1 MRIIPVNCVT
11 HETILAKT
19 IYNDKGNILLRQG
32 TKLTDSLLNKVK
44 QSGVNT
50 IYIDDGYSD
59 IEIEDVIKPEL
70 RFAAVKTIKETFQ
83 NIEQDLA
90 KRLNGDQHL
99 HKRLKAKVMGKYVE
113 SLKGMSDA
121 IIDDILK
128 SHNLLVN
135 IIDIKHV
142 GEYTYEHSLNVA
154 ILSLITGIEL
164 RLSRHDLF
172 SLFTGAI
179 LHDIGKVFL
188 DKSILEAG
196 DERTDLQELAYQ
208 THTDLGY
215 NYLKENSGFSATSKI
230 VIMQHHEHYD
240 GTGYPHGTSGDAI
253 HKNSRIVSICDTYD
267 RLTSDSDNSP
277 GVPANE
283 AIEYIM
289 GNAGTKFDFD
299 IATIFVR
306 KINPYPIGTL
316 VELSDG
322 KKAVVMDTNLDFPLR
337 PIVQVLELV
346 DGNVEKKE
354 MIDLM
359 KVSDVTIIK
368 IRYLDIRNEEE

>member
-1 MRIIPVNCVT
+1 MRIIPINCVT
-11 HETILAKT
+11 HETKLAKT

-32 TKLTDSLLNKVK
+32 TTLTESLLNKVK

-90 KRLNGDQHL
+90 KRLNGNQHL
-99 HKRLKAKVMGKYVE
+99 HKRLQAKVMGKYVE

-128 SHNLLVN
+128 SHNMLVN

-188 DKSILEAG
+188 DKNILSAG
-196 DERTDLQELAYQ
+196 DERTDLQEIAYQ
-208 THTDLGY
+208 THTEQGY
-215 NYLKENSGFSATSKI
+215 NYLKDNSGFSATSKI
-230 VIMQHHEHYD
+230 VILQHHEHYD
-240 GTGYPHGTSGDAI
+240 GTGYPNGTSGDAI
-253 HKNSRIVSICDTYD
+253 HKNSKIVSICNTYD
-267 RLTSDSDNSP
+267 KLTSDSDNSP
-277 GVPANE
+277 SVPANE

-289 GNAGTKFDFD
+289 GNAGTKFDFK
-299 IATIFVR
+299 IANVFVR

-346 DGNVEKKE
+346 NENVIKKD
-354 MIDLM
+354 ILDLM